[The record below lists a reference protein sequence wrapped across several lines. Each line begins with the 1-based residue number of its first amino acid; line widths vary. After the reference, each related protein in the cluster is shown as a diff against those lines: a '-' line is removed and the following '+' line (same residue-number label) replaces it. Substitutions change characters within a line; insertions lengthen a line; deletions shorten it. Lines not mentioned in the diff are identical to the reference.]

1 MLDFSA
7 WSVLSIIL
15 VAIRLMRA
23 NGFLP
28 DTSPWR
34 NVRDAFGRENVTDL
48 SFTGSSD
55 VMGSVIW
62 AKVHGVYFVGFQG
75 LRFNFPQETLALIDL
90 WEKPTS
96 ERYRDGGSAEFL
108 QEALTLLPQDFFA
121 GGDTDFI
128 RSPKVI
134 CGHSY
139 GGCFA
144 TVLGHYLR
152 ETYAFQPN
160 VRVVTMGTP
169 KHRHIDRLNIGTRP
183 PEFRIIRQPDVV
195 PQLPPYPT
203 DIVPPL
209 RAVLRTRLDKWM
221 NNVHPGIG
229 TYVADGR
236 PSEANQVGPNV
247 SGAGLNVA
255 AWLTEYIRGAEPT
268 HGSSAYYQDWMDFEI
283 DPLRAGAPQRIDPAP
298 PASGVPGGDNL
309 VQDAAPFL
317 RDVEAERIVLKAADY
332 TPTDFV
338 NRGTSRPG
346 AARRIFNVAR
356 EGNLWW
362 LTCLDERIAVYH
374 RSRPA
379 YDARNRGNAL
389 ARLLAGSDSVSRVAT
404 GEQMSRVIELVT
416 APESPFPRIPLA
428 VD

>member
-1 MLDFSA
+1 MDFSS
-7 WSVLSIIL
+7 WSLLSIIL
-15 VAIRLMRA
+15 VAIRLMRG
-23 NGFLP
+23 NGYLADP
-28 DTSPWR
+28 SYWR
-34 NVRDAFGRENVTDL
+34 ALREDFGTENVSGL
-48 SFTGSSD
+48 SYT
-55 VMGSVIW
+55 VATPNMGPGVWGKI
-62 AKVHGVYFVGFQG
+62 HGVYFVGFSGHRWNELGDTRTLVEHWESSASERYFDGGSPIMLQQA
-75 LRFNFPQETLALIDL
+75 RDNFPQD
-90 WEKPTS
+90 W
-96 ERYRDGGSAEFL
+96 
-108 QEALTLLPQDFFA
+108 FA
-121 GGDTDFI
+121 NPDTDFM

-144 TVLGHYLR
+144 TVFAAYLKR
-152 ETYAFQPN
+152 EFPN
-160 VRVVTMGTP
+160 GGPVRVVTMGAP
-169 KHRHIDRLNIGTRP
+169 KHRHIRHLYNFERP
-183 PEFRIIRQPDVV
+183 PEIRIIRQPDVV

-203 DIVPPL
+203 DIAQPL
-209 RAVLRTRLDKWM
+209 RFALRDRLDKWM
-221 NNVHPGIG
+221 DNIHPGIG

-247 SGAGLNVA
+247 SSFGFNVV
-255 AWLTEYIRGAEPT
+255 AWLTEFLRGAEPT
-268 HGSSAYYQDWMDFEI
+268 HGTTAYMDDWIDFQI
-283 DPLRAGAPQRIDPAP
+283 DPMRAGAPQRMDLGP
-298 PASGVPGGDNL
+298 PAAGVAAGDNL
-309 VQDAAPFL
+309 IQDAAPFI
-317 RDVEAERIVLKAADY
+317 RDVDAERTVLKAADY

-346 AARRIFNVAR
+346 AARRIFNVQR

-389 ARLLAGSDSVSRVAT
+389 TRLLAGSDSVSRVAT
-404 GEQMSRVIELVT
+404 GEQMSRVISLVT